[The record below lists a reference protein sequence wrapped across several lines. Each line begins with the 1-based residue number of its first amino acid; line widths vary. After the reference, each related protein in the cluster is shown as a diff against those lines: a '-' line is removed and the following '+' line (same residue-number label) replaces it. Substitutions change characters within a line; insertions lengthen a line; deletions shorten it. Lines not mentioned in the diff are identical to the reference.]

1 MGGNFDLYGL
11 DLLKRMLTYDPTA
24 RITAKAALN
33 HPYFKDFK

>member
-1 MGGNFDLYGL
+1 MNLDAYGL
-11 DLLKRMLTYDPTA
+11 DLLKRMLTYDPTQ